1 MCIQVQENW
10 RKPIASLDTRSI
22 YNSGHLSFLQLN
34 TYLIFTKSKIHLK
47 QELNITPKPTKN
59 ETKATLKVTQA
70 TEAKAEK
77 EAKEAL

>member
-1 MCIQVQENW
+1 MV
-10 RKPIASLDTRSI
+10 SLVK
-22 YNSGHLSFLQLN
+22 NAWLSE
-34 TYLIFTKSKIHLK
+34 